1 MSGRLAQCHLAI
13 GKQQRVLGDLN
24 AAMASF
30 MASRMIL
37 EELTNRK
44 PEQGFTRR
52 TWPIATRRSASSRGM
67 LESGDS
73 GLEILEKAKKLQQA
87 LMNRF
92 PANTVYRKR
101 MAEII
106 NALSFVYSQRFDY
119 TNASR
124 CFEEVQQICQSLL
137 SEIGEGPKPVRLLDL
152 MALAQYNMAE
162 IHEENRK
169 FAAALELSEKSLAN
183 RRALVAAHSSVTSY
197 QENLG
202 KSYCQVGSLQHK
214 AVRNEEAF
222 ASLAKSIAI
231 LEKLTESEPGQ
242 ARYHAA
248 LARSWN
254 LQGFVRDE
262 LGKNE
267 QAIPDFQ
274 NAVAEQ
280 KAAIIRSPDDSSY
293 KVFLGWYLENLGEQF
308 VDLGQVEAGL
318 PYYLEARD
326 RRRQLHDSHPEKDEY
341 SEILG
346 NGLTALGVIY
356 RHAGD
361 RDAARDTLAEAP
373 DPGIARAPS
382 ARRSGA
388 AGPARICPDTRG
400 RVAR

>member
-1 MSGRLAQCHLAI
+1 MPSAIWPI
-13 GKQQRVLGDLN
+13 GKQQRALGDLN

-30 MASRMIL
+30 MAARMIL

-44 PEQGFTRR
+44 PEQE
-52 TWPIATRRSASSRGM
+52 IYKASLADCFCEIGIIQGHV
-67 LESGDS
+67 ESGDS

-119 TNASR
+119 ANASR
-124 CFEEVQQICQSLL
+124 CCEEVQQICQSLL
-137 SEIGEGPKPVRLLDL
+137 SEIGEGQSRQAPRPDG
-152 MALAQYNMAE
+152 AAQSTW
-162 IHEENRK
+162 RK
-169 FAAALELSEKSLAN
+169 FTRKIESLPLPSNCPRNRWRTVERCHSAFVGNGLSGKPRQELLPGRLAAAQSRPERRGVCLAGEID
-183 RRALVAAHSSVTSY
+183 RDPRKAYRVGARTGATTRHLQEAGTCRVSS
-197 QENLG
+197 
-202 KSYCQVGSLQHK
+202 
-214 AVRNEEAF
+214 
-222 ASLAKSIAI
+222 
-231 LEKLTESEPGQ
+231 
-242 ARYHAA
+242 
-248 LARSWN
+248 
-254 LQGFVRDE
+254 RDE

-326 RRRQLHDSHPEKDEY
+326 RHRQLHDSHPEKDEY

-346 NGLTALGVIY
+346 NGTYSVGGHLSPC
-356 RHAGD
+356 R
-361 RDAARDTLAEAP
+361 
-373 DPGIARAPS
+373 
-382 ARRSGA
+382 
-388 AGPARICPDTRG
+388 
-400 RVAR
+400 